1 MADVQ
6 CPPYYSAPT
15 IQQTLTFTTG
25 SNVRHYNDWYRC
37 IQGPYCN
44 APSFLGYNPPGEGDK
59 WNLAWEKLDE
69 GFPCNSNLDTALSTP
84 SGGGVLGDFVLTK
97 RPTQQPTTEGELPS
111 LISGVVWYD
120 ANGDGRRN
128 TPNIALTVSDFQT
141 SESERGAGISNMR
154 VTLRQCGDDM
164 LVGVTYTF
172 HVDCR
177 MELPFSVEITW
188 RRFKRI
194 HTKLEVLV
202 GYRLTGGN
210 GYYWEVHEE
219 ALNAGVVP
227 MVEKSS
233 SQGRDLQE
241 FDGMVNETVY
251 DPVEG
256 DVFTNDTA
264 ISDTLNGK
272 TSSSN
277 SNGGG
282 TGFTIYDPSGNSNEQ
297 STIYPTSIKPNIDGF
312 TDSFDSGERNATL
325 LGPITH
331 SGYFARS
338 RCISIAKGPTQV
350 NQVDAGMAQDSWP
363 LKPFQYA
370 SMVVTIQYYLPT
382 RRELQAAI
390 SLECRDYQ
398 KLKGEGIEVEDIWGC
413 EKPLTAGGP
422 RYDFEELTMEQGD
435 LFVKGM
441 EEFLKERTGQF
452 TVRNVGLTHQEM
464 ILLESKRN
472 RSLQYLS
479 NWMQRR
485 RGKSSDLESLEYDR
499 IGNTYNLRGGSQSN
513 GDLSGRDLQANKEI
527 ARLDVG
533 FRLRGESDTQSTED
547 FTEVV
552 TNTILSGQS
561 SLLAILKA
569 SIGLPS
575 YFKLAGGVLVRR
587 DLFVPG
593 VKEEEVV
600 QVDEIVEP
608 PPSNNGVSMGA
619 IFGIVFAVVALAGIT
634 AGVFVYRRRR
644 VEMYDSDSDSSSS
657 SDYSDSDDYSSDS
670 SSDSDSSSS
679 DSDSTSDDGETT
691 QSESM
696 PPSLRS
702 RAISRRARFAA
713 SKQPINSSRPR
724 KPRQSSNRQSGGF
737 RQQTRSRRV
746 VT

>member
-1 MADVQ
+1 M
-6 CPPYYSAPT
+6 
-15 IQQTLTFTTG
+15 
-25 SNVRHYNDWYRC
+25 
-37 IQGPYCN
+37 
-44 APSFLGYNPPGEGDK
+44 
-59 WNLAWEKLDE
+59 
-69 GFPCNSNLDTALSTP
+69 
-84 SGGGVLGDFVLTK
+84 LGDFVLTK

-154 VTLRQCGDDM
+154 VTLRQCGDDK

-172 HVDCR
+172 PRGLSNGVTVLGGDYLETIQADTYQTGGVGGASVDSANNVGEVGYYSFR
-177 MELPFSVEITW
+177 ILPDQTPNSFYVVFESPQ
-188 RRFKRI
+188 
-194 HTKLEVLV
+194 

-264 ISDTLNGK
+264 ISDTLNGT

-600 QVDEIVEP
+600 QVDEIVER

-713 SKQPINSSRPR
+713 SKQPINSSRSR
-724 KPRQSSNRQSGGF
+724 KPRQSSNRQSGGL